1 MNGGNLIKLVTANLG
16 CTQKA
21 LATQLDVSGAQIS
34 KWKNGEYLS
43 EEMERLLVSLAG
55 IGNRDPD
62 IVIWTGGN
70 EQADQWDALVR
81 FLASLSLEFNDTG
94 YYIEPLTLVE
104 DDFLCWKVLHTLLE
118 AGIAL
123 PHDFPEQ
130 LAIDYAKYAEK
141 GAQLPIEFSSH
152 PIVQLIFE
160 SFKALIHLYGFYSA
174 YISEI
179 MENWDLN
186 LMDTE
191 ACNIEPCLL
200 DLAFSKSAR
209 QSHLLPEFNDFKH
222 KTINEYRQWLELV
235 KKNAYERNVPLRA
248 ELLNL
253 IYDNH
258 ENVGYA
264 AKEENTGANRY
275 RLHPDVYMNEMLH
288 NQRTILKLMPA
299 ICEKLGIDIE
309 DSECLDSSIA
319 TAITQVST

>member
-16 CTQKA
+16 CTQKE
-21 LATQLDVSGAQIS
+21 LAKQIGVSGAQIS

-43 EEMERLLVSLAG
+43 EEMERLLVSLSG
-55 IGNRDPD
+55 IGHRDPD
-62 IVIWTGGN
+62 IVVWTGGK
-70 EQADQWDALVR
+70 EQADQWDQMVR
-81 FLASLSLEFNDTG
+81 FLASLSLQYNDTG

-118 AGIAL
+118 MGVELPQEFPLAL
-123 PHDFPEQ
+123 TINYSHFTQ
-130 LAIDYAKYAEK
+130 K
-141 GAQLPIEFSSH
+141 GTQLPLEFSSH
-152 PIVQLIFE
+152 PIVSLIFE

-179 MENWDLN
+179 LENWDLD

-235 KKNAYERNVPLRA
+235 KKRAFERSVPLRA

-258 ENVGYA
+258 ENIGYA

-288 NQRTILKLMPA
+288 NQRAILKIMPA
-299 ICEKLGIDIE
+299 ICNKLGISADDFDE
-309 DSECLDSSIA
+309 QESL
-319 TAITQVST
+319 ITEVINR